1 MNAGG
6 KPLEGRLVVVED
18 DPVLL
23 DQLVWALKGRF
34 EVHRARDA
42 TDGLKLADLDP
53 DVYLLDLRLP
63 PSGEAEEGLRLLQA
77 IRQRQPGATVVVMTA
92 EAERRW
98 ALKAVE
104 LGAFDFFRKPF
115 ETSELLLVLG
125 RALERHRI
133 LAENRALK
141 EEAWKRG
148 SYGGLVGESPG
159 MRALF
164 AAIERVAPTDAT
176 VLVTGES
183 GTGKELV
190 AEAIHRG
197 SPRREAPFVAVNS
210 SALTETLAESELFG
224 HERGAFTGA
233 VASRPGRFEMA
244 HGGTLFL
251 DEVATL
257 SSSVQAKLLRV
268 LEGREFERVGG
279 TRSIHVDIRLVA
291 ATNEDLERRVAAE
304 TFRNDLFYRLN
315 TVTLRIPPL
324 RERREDIPL
333 LVDFFVARAAER
345 QDRRPKAF
353 SPEAFEAL
361 GRHPF
366 RGNVRELEHLV
377 EMLTLMVDGDTIRP
391 EHLPGTL
398 GRAGGSHEPTQPA
411 RAAAADLPL
420 AESVG
425 RFERELVSQAITR
438 AGGVKARAAEALGL
452 DANQMKYLCRKYRL

>member
-1 MNAGG
+1 
-6 KPLEGRLVVVED
+6 
-18 DPVLL
+18 
-23 DQLVWALKGRF
+23 
-34 EVHRARDA
+34 
-42 TDGLKLADLDP
+42 
-53 DVYLLDLRLP
+53 
-63 PSGEAEEGLRLLQA
+63 
-77 IRQRQPGATVVVMTA
+77 
-92 EAERRW
+92 
-98 ALKAVE
+98 
-104 LGAFDFFRKPF
+104 
-115 ETSELLLVLG
+115 
-125 RALERHRI
+125 
-133 LAENRALK
+133 LK
-141 EEAWKRG
+141 EEVFKRG

-159 MRALF
+159 MHALF
-164 AAIERVAPTDAT
+164 AAIEKVAPTDAT

-197 SPRREAPFVAVNS
+197 SSRREGPFVAVNS

-257 SSSVQAKLLRV
+257 SPAVQAKLLRV

-315 TVTLRIPPL
+315 TVILRIPPL

-333 LVDFFVARAAER
+333 LVDFFAARAAESHH
-345 QDRRPKAF
+345 RRPKAF
-353 SPEAFEAL
+353 SPGVFEAL

-377 EMLTLMVDGDTIRP
+377 EMLTLMVDDDTISP

-398 GRAGGSHEPTQPA
+398 GRIGESSEPAQPA
-411 RAAAADLPL
+411 PAAAADLPL

>member
-1 MNAGG
+1 MDTGQ
-6 KPLEGRLVVVED
+6 KPIEGRLVVVED
-18 DPVLL
+18 DPLLL

-34 EVHRARDA
+34 EVHSGRDA
-42 TDGLKLADLDP
+42 TEGLKLAELEP

-63 PSGEAEEGLRLLQA
+63 PSGEVEEGLGLLQA
-77 IRQRQPGATVVVMTA
+77 IRQRQPDATVVVMTA

-98 ALKAVE
+98 ALKAIE

-115 ETSELLLVLG
+115 EKPDLLLVLG

-141 EEAWKRG
+141 EKVFKRE
-148 SYGGLVGESPG
+148 SYGGLVGESPS
-159 MRALF
+159 MRVLF
-164 AAIERVAPTDAT
+164 ALIEKVAPTDAT

-197 SPRREAPFVAVNS
+197 SARKAGPFVAVNS

-233 VASRPGRFEMA
+233 VASRAGRFELA

-257 SSSVQAKLLRV
+257 SPAVQAKLLRV
-268 LEGREFERVGG
+268 LERHDFERVGG
-279 TRSIHVDIRLVA
+279 TKTIHVDIRLVA
-291 ATNEDLERRVAAE
+291 ATNEDLERRVAAG

-315 TVTLRIPPL
+315 TVILRIPPL

-333 LVDFFVARAAER
+333 LVDFFAARAAER
-345 QDRRPKAF
+345 HGSRPKTF
-353 SPEAFEAL
+353 SPGAFEAL

-377 EMLTLMVDGDTIRP
+377 EMVTVLVEEDVIGP
-391 EHLPGTL
+391 EHFPGSLT
-398 GRAGGSHEPTQPA
+398 AVSPAPTPEG
-411 RAAAADLPL
+411 LPL
-420 AESVG
+420 AEAVS
-425 RFERELVSQAITR
+425 RFERHLLVRAIEA

>member
-1 MNAGG
+1 MDTGQR
-6 KPLEGRLVVVED
+6 PIEGRLAVVED

-23 DQLVWALKGRF
+23 DQLVWALKGKF
-34 EVHRARDA
+34 EVHGAQDA
-42 TDGLKLADLDP
+42 TEGLKLAELDP

-63 PSGEAEEGLRLLQA
+63 PSGEVEEGLGLLQA
-77 IRQRQPGATVVVMTA
+77 IRQLQPDATVVVMTA

-115 ETSELLLVLG
+115 EKSELLLVLG

-141 EEAWKRG
+141 EEVFKRG

-164 AAIERVAPTDAT
+164 AAIEKVAPTDAT

-190 AEAIHRG
+190 AEAIHRR
-197 SPRREAPFVAVNS
+197 SSRREGPFVAVNS

-257 SSSVQAKLLRV
+257 SPAVQAKLLRV
-268 LEGREFERVGG
+268 LERHDFERVGG
-279 TRSIHVDIRLVA
+279 TKTIHVDIRLVA
-291 ATNEDLERRVAAE
+291 ATNEDLERRVAAG

-315 TVTLRIPPL
+315 TVILRIPPL
-324 RERREDIPL
+324 RERCEDIPL
-333 LVDFFVARAAER
+333 LVDFFAARAAER
-345 QDRRPKAF
+345 HGGRPKTF
-353 SPEAFEAL
+353 SPGTFETL

-377 EMLTLMVDGDTIRP
+377 EMLTLMVESDTIGP

-398 GRAGGSHEPTQPA
+398 GRAGGSHEPPQPGP
-411 RAAAADLPL
+411 AAADLPL

-452 DANQMKYLCRKYRL
+452 DANQMKYLCRKYRF

>member
-1 MNAGG
+1 MD
-6 KPLEGRLVVVED
+6 KEKSTIEGRLAVVED
-18 DPVLL
+18 DPLL
-23 DQLVWALKGRF
+23 RDQLVWALKQRF
-34 EVHRARDA
+34 EVVSAQEA
-42 TDGLKLADLDP
+42 VEGLKLVDLEP

-77 IRQRQPGATVVVMTA
+77 IRQRQPDATVVVMTA
-92 EAERRW
+92 ESERRW

-115 ETSELLLVLG
+115 EKSDLQLVLG

-141 EEAWKRG
+141 EEVFKHE

-164 AAIERVAPTDAT
+164 ALIQKVAPTDAT

-197 SPRREAPFVAVNS
+197 SARKAGPFVAVNS

-233 VASRPGRFEMA
+233 VASRAGRFELA

-257 SSSVQAKLLRV
+257 SPAVQAKLLRV
-268 LEGREFERVGG
+268 LERHDFERVGG
-279 TRSIHVDIRLVA
+279 TKTIRVDIRLIA
-291 ATNEDLERRVAAE
+291 ATNEDLERRVSAG

-315 TVTLRIPPL
+315 TVILRIPPL

-333 LVDFFVARAAER
+333 LVDFFAARAAER
-345 QDRRPKAF
+345 NRCRPKTF
-353 SPEAFEAL
+353 SPAAFEAL
-361 GRHPF
+361 SRHHF

-377 EMLTLMVDGDTIRP
+377 EMVTVLVEEDVIGP
-391 EHLPGTL
+391 EHFPGSL
-398 GRAGGSHEPTQPA
+398 AAVSRVPA
-411 RAAAADLPL
+411 PEKLPL
-420 AESVG
+420 AEAVS
-425 RFERELVSQAITR
+425 RFERDLLVQAIEA

-452 DANQMKYLCRKYRL
+452 DSNQMKYLSRKHGL

>member
-1 MNAGG
+1 MDPGRKGA
-6 KPLEGRLVVVED
+6 EGRLAVVED
-18 DPVLL
+18 DPLLL
-23 DQLVWALKGRF
+23 DQLVWALKERF
-34 EVHRARDA
+34 EVHSAGNA
-42 TDGLKLADLDP
+42 TEGLKLAELEP

-77 IRQRQPGATVVVMTA
+77 IRRRQPDATVVVMTA

-98 ALKAVE
+98 ALKAIE
-104 LGAFDFFRKPF
+104 MGAFDFFRKPF
-115 ETSELLLVLG
+115 EKSDLLHVLG

-141 EEAWKRG
+141 ADVFKRE

-164 AAIERVAPTDAT
+164 ALIEKVAPTDAT

-190 AEAIHRG
+190 AEALHRG
-197 SPRREAPFVAVNS
+197 SPQKAGPFVAVNS

-233 VASRPGRFEMA
+233 VAFRAGRFELA

-257 SSSVQAKLLRV
+257 SPAVQAKLLRV
-268 LEGREFERVGG
+268 LERHDFERVGG
-279 TRSIHVDIRLVA
+279 TKTIHVDIRLVA
-291 ATNEDLERRVAAE
+291 ATNEDLEQRVTAG

-315 TVTLRIPPL
+315 TVILRIPPL

-333 LVDFFVARAAER
+333 LVDFFAARAAVR
-345 QDRRPKAF
+345 HGRNPKAF
-353 SPEAFEAL
+353 SPAAFEAL
-361 GRHPF
+361 ARHPF

-377 EMLTLMVDGDTIRP
+377 EMLTLMVDGDTIGV

-398 GRAGGSHEPTQPA
+398 SRVDEAGEPTPA
-411 RAAAADLPL
+411 TADLSL
-420 AESVG
+420 ADSVAS
-425 RFERELVSQAITR
+425 FERELVSRAIART
-438 AGGVKARAAEALGL
+438 GGVKARAAEALGL

>member
-1 MNAGG
+1 VGPG
-6 KPLEGRLVVVED
+6 RGVEGRLAVVED
-18 DPVLL
+18 DSLLL
-23 DQLVWALKGRF
+23 DQLVWALRERF
-34 EVHRARDA
+34 EVHSARDA
-42 TDGLKLADLDP
+42 VEGLRLAELEP

-77 IRQRQPGATVVVMTA
+77 IRQRQPDATVVVMTA
-92 EAERRW
+92 EKERRW
-98 ALKAVE
+98 ALKAIE
-104 LGAFDFFRKPF
+104 MGAFDFFRKPF
-115 ETSELLLVLG
+115 EKSDLLHVLG
-125 RALERHRI
+125 RAMERHRI

-141 EEAWKRG
+141 EDVFRRE

-164 AAIERVAPTDAT
+164 ALIEKVAPTDAT

-197 SPRREAPFVAVNS
+197 SPRKAGPFVAVNS

-233 VASRPGRFEMA
+233 VASRAGRFELA

-257 SSSVQAKLLRV
+257 SPAVQAKLLRV
-268 LEGREFERVGG
+268 LERHDFERVGG
-279 TRSIHVDIRLVA
+279 TKTIHVDIRLVA
-291 ATNEDLERRVAAE
+291 ATNEDLEQRVAAG

-324 RERREDIPL
+324 RERREDVPL
-333 LVDFFVARAAER
+333 LVDFFAARAAAR
-345 QDRRPKAF
+345 HGRDPKTF
-353 SPEAFEAL
+353 SPAAFETLA
-361 GRHPF
+361 RHPF
-366 RGNVRELEHLV
+366 HGNVRELEHLV
-377 EMLTLMVDGDTIRP
+377 EMLTLMVDGDTIGP

-398 GRAGGSHEPTQPA
+398 SRASGAGEPVPPGLSFA
-411 RAAAADLPL
+411 I
-420 AESVG
+420 SVK
-425 RFERELVSQAITR
+425 RFEKELVSQAIAR

-452 DANQMKYLCRKYRL
+452 DANQMKYLCRKHRL

>member
-1 MNAGG
+1 
-6 KPLEGRLVVVED
+6 VVED
-18 DPVLL
+18 DPILL
-23 DQLVWALKGRF
+23 DQLLWALKERF
-34 EVHRARDA
+34 EVHSAGDA
-42 TDGLKLADLDP
+42 VEGLKLAEREP

-77 IRQRQPGATVVVMTA
+77 IRQRQPDATVVVMTA

-98 ALKAVE
+98 AHKAIE

-115 ETSELLLVLG
+115 EKTDLLHVLR
-125 RALERHRI
+125 RALERRRI
-133 LAENRALK
+133 LAENRLLRESAF
-141 EEAWKRG
+141 RRD
-148 SYGGLVGESPG
+148 SYGGLLGESPG
-159 MRALF
+159 MRSLF
-164 AAIERVAPTDAT
+164 AQIEKVTHTDAT

-197 SPRREAPFVAVNS
+197 SARKAGPFIALNS
-210 SALTETLAESELFG
+210 SALAETLAESELFG

-233 VASRPGRFEMA
+233 VASRAGRFELA

-257 SSSVQAKLLRV
+257 SPAVQSKLLRV
-268 LEGREFERVGG
+268 LEKHEFERVGG
-279 TRSIHVDIRLVA
+279 TKTIRVDIRLVA
-291 ATNEDLERRVAAE
+291 ATNEDLDQRVTAG

-333 LVDFFVARAAER
+333 LVEFFAARAAVR
-345 QDRRPKAF
+345 HGCGRKIF
-353 SPEAFEAL
+353 SPAAFEAIS
-361 GRHPF
+361 RIPF

-377 EMLTLMVDGDTIRP
+377 EMLTFMVDGDTVGP
-391 EHLPGTL
+391 EHLPASL
-398 GRAGGSHEPTQPA
+398 GRAAGPA
-411 RAAAADLPL
+411 PAGPGLPL
-420 AESVG
+420 AEAVT
-425 RFERELVSQAITR
+425 RFEKDQLTGAIER

-452 DANQMKYLCRKYRL
+452 DANQMKYLCRKYQL

>member
-1 MNAGG
+1 MDAGRR
-6 KPLEGRLVVVED
+6 KVEGRLAVVED
-18 DPVLL
+18 DPLL
-23 DQLVWALKGRF
+23 RDQLVWALKERF
-34 EVHRARDA
+34 EVHSAGDA
-42 TDGLKLADLDP
+42 VEGLKLAELEP

-63 PSGEAEEGLRLLQA
+63 PSGEAEEGLQLLQA
-77 IRQRQPGATVVVMTA
+77 IRQRQPDATVVVMTA

-98 ALKAVE
+98 ALKAIE

-115 ETSELLLVLG
+115 EKADLLLVLG

-141 EEAWKRG
+141 EEVFKRG
-148 SYGGLVGESPG
+148 SYGGLLGESPG
-159 MRALF
+159 MRGLF
-164 AAIERVAPTDAT
+164 AAIEKVAPTDAT

-197 SPRREAPFVAVNS
+197 SARKTRPFVAVNS

-233 VASRPGRFEMA
+233 VASRAGRFELA
-244 HGGTLFL
+244 HRGTLFL

-257 SSSVQAKLLRV
+257 SPAVQAKLLRV
-268 LEGREFERVGG
+268 LERHDFERVGG
-279 TRSIHVDIRLVA
+279 TKTIHVDIRLVA
-291 ATNEDLERRVAAE
+291 ATNEDLERRVAAG

-315 TVTLRIPPL
+315 TVILRIPPL

-333 LVDFFVARAAER
+333 LVDFFTARAAER
-345 QDRRPKAF
+345 HRRRPKTF

-377 EMLTLMVDGDTIRP
+377 EMVTVLVEEDVIGP
-391 EHLPGTL
+391 EHFPGS
-398 GRAGGSHEPTQPA
+398 RATVPSAPA
-411 RAAAADLPL
+411 PEGLPL
-420 AESVG
+420 AEAVS
-425 RFERELVSQAITR
+425 RFERDLLVRAIEA

-452 DANQMKYLCRKYRL
+452 DSNQMKYLSRKHGL

>member
-1 MNAGG
+1 VGPG
-6 KPLEGRLVVVED
+6 RGVEGRLAVVED
-18 DPVLL
+18 DSLLL
-23 DQLVWALKGRF
+23 DQLVWALRERF
-34 EVHRARDA
+34 EVHSARDA
-42 TDGLKLADLDP
+42 VEGLRLAELEP

-77 IRQRQPGATVVVMTA
+77 IRQRQPDATVVVMTA
-92 EAERRW
+92 EKERRW
-98 ALKAVE
+98 ALKAIE
-104 LGAFDFFRKPF
+104 MGAFDFFRKPF
-115 ETSELLLVLG
+115 EKSDLLHVLG
-125 RALERHRI
+125 RAMERHRI

-141 EEAWKRG
+141 EDVFRRE

-164 AAIERVAPTDAT
+164 ALIEKVAPTDAT

-197 SPRREAPFVAVNS
+197 SPRKAGPFVAVNS

-233 VASRPGRFEMA
+233 VASRAGRFELA

-257 SSSVQAKLLRV
+257 SPAVQAKLLRV
-268 LEGREFERVGG
+268 LERHDFERVGG
-279 TRSIHVDIRLVA
+279 TKTIHVDIRLVA
-291 ATNEDLERRVAAE
+291 ATNEDLEQRVAAG

-324 RERREDIPL
+324 RERREDVPL
-333 LVDFFVARAAER
+333 LVDFFAARAAAR
-345 QDRRPKAF
+345 HGRDPKTF
-353 SPEAFEAL
+353 SPAAFETLA
-361 GRHPF
+361 RHPF
-366 RGNVRELEHLV
+366 HGNVRELEHLV
-377 EMLTLMVDGDTIRP
+377 EMLTLIGP

-398 GRAGGSHEPTQPA
+398 SRASGAGEPVPPGLSFA
-411 RAAAADLPL
+411 I
-420 AESVG
+420 SVK
-425 RFERELVSQAITR
+425 RFEKELVSQAIAR

-452 DANQMKYLCRKYRL
+452 DANQMKYLCRKHRL

>member
-1 MNAGG
+1 M
-6 KPLEGRLVVVED
+6 LEGRLVVVED

-23 DQLVWALKGRF
+23 DQLVWALKGKF
-34 EVHRARDA
+34 EVHAAGDA
-42 TDGLKLADLDP
+42 AEGLKLADLEP

-63 PSGEAEEGLRLLQA
+63 PSGEAKEGLRLLEV
-77 IRQRQPGATVVVMTA
+77 IRLRQPDATVVVMTA
-92 EAERRW
+92 ETERRW

-115 ETSELLLVLG
+115 EKSELLLVLG
-125 RALERHRI
+125 RALERKRI

-141 EEAWKRG
+141 EEVFKRR
-148 SYGGLVGESPG
+148 SYGALVGESPG

-164 AAIERVAPTDAT
+164 AAIEKVAPTDAT

-197 SPRREAPFVAVNS
+197 SSRREGPFVAVNS

-233 VASRPGRFEMA
+233 VAARAGRFELA

-257 SSSVQAKLLRV
+257 SAAVQAKLLRV
-268 LEGREFERVGG
+268 LEGRDFERVGG
-279 TRSIHVDIRLVA
+279 TRTIHADIRLVA
-291 ATNEDLERRVAAE
+291 ATNEDLERRVAAG

-315 TVTLRIPPL
+315 TVILRIPPL
-324 RERREDIPL
+324 RERREDTPV
-333 LVDFFVARAAER
+333 LVDFFAARAAAR
-345 QDRRPKAF
+345 HGRRPKNF
-353 SPEAFEAL
+353 SSGAFEAL
-361 GRHPF
+361 ARHPF
-366 RGNVRELEHLV
+366 HGNVRELEHLV
-377 EMLTLMVDGDTIRP
+377 EMLTLMVDDDTIGP

-398 GRAGGSHEPTQPA
+398 GRPGASRETAKPA
-411 RAAAADLPL
+411 SAPSIDLPL
-420 AESVG
+420 AEAVE
-425 RFERELVSQAITR
+425 RFERELVSRAITR

>member
-1 MNAGG
+1 MGPG
-6 KPLEGRLVVVED
+6 RSGREGRLAVVED
-18 DPVLL
+18 DPLLL
-23 DQLVWALKGRF
+23 DQLVWALKERF
-34 EVHRARDA
+34 EVHGARDA
-42 TDGLKLADLDP
+42 VEGLKLAELEP

-77 IRQRQPGATVVVMTA
+77 IRHRQPDATVVVMTA

-98 ALKAVE
+98 ALRAVE
-104 LGAFDFFRKPF
+104 MGAFDFFRKPF
-115 ETSELLLVLG
+115 EKSDLLHVLG

-141 EEAWKRG
+141 EDVFRRE

-164 AAIERVAPTDAT
+164 ALIEKVAPTDAT

-197 SPRREAPFVAVNS
+197 SPRRAGPFLAVNS

-233 VASRPGRFEMA
+233 VASRAGRFELA

-257 SSSVQAKLLRV
+257 SPAVQAKLLRV
-268 LEGREFERVGG
+268 LERHDFERVGG
-279 TRSIHVDIRLVA
+279 TKTIHVDIRLVA
-291 ATNEDLERRVAAE
+291 ATNEDLEQRVAAGA
-304 TFRNDLFYRLN
+304 FRNDLFYRLN
-315 TVTLRIPPL
+315 TVILRIPPL

-333 LVDFFVARAAER
+333 LVDFFAARAAAR
-345 QDRRPKAF
+345 HVRNPKAF
-353 SPEAFEAL
+353 SPSAFEVLA
-361 GRHPF
+361 RHPF

-377 EMLTLMVDGDTIRP
+377 EMLTLMVDGDTIGP

-398 GRAGGSHEPTQPA
+398 SGAAGAVEPAP
-411 RAAAADLPL
+411 AADVSF
-420 AESVG
+420 AVSVK
-425 RFERELVSQAITR
+425 RFEKDLVSQAIAR

-452 DANQMKYLCRKYRL
+452 DANQMKYLCRKHGL

>member
-1 MNAGG
+1 MDTGRKG
-6 KPLEGRLVVVED
+6 VEGRLAVVED
-18 DPVLL
+18 DPLLL
-23 DQLVWALKGRF
+23 DQLLWALKDKF
-34 EVHRARDA
+34 ETHAARDA
-42 TDGLKLADLDP
+42 VEGLKLAELEP

-77 IRQRQPGATVVVMTA
+77 IRQRQPDATVVIMTA

-104 LGAFDFFRKPF
+104 MGAFDFFRKPF
-115 ETSELLLVLG
+115 EKSDLLHVLG

-133 LAENRALK
+133 LAENRTLK
-141 EEAWKRG
+141 EEVWKRE

-164 AAIERVAPTDAT
+164 TLIEKVAPTDAT

-197 SPRREAPFVAVNS
+197 SARKSGPLVAVNS

-233 VASRPGRFEMA
+233 VASRVGRFELA
-244 HGGTLFL
+244 NGGTLFL

-257 SSSVQAKLLRV
+257 SPAVQAKLLRV
-268 LEGREFERVGG
+268 LERHDFERVGG
-279 TRSIHVDIRLVA
+279 TKTIHVDIRLVA
-291 ATNEDLERRVAAE
+291 ATNEDLERRVAAG
-304 TFRNDLFYRLN
+304 TFREDLLYRLN
-315 TVTLRIPPL
+315 TVILRIPPL
-324 RERREDIPL
+324 RERREDVPL
-333 LVDFFVARAAER
+333 LVDFFAARAASR
-345 QDRRPKAF
+345 HGRRAKTF
-353 SPEAFEAL
+353 SPAAFEAL
-361 GRHPF
+361 ARHPF

-377 EMLTLMVDGDTIRP
+377 EMLTLMADGDTIGP
-391 EHLPGTL
+391 EHFPGTL
-398 GRAGGSHEPTQPA
+398 VGGTREPAQA
-411 RAAAADLPL
+411 EAHLSF

-452 DANQMKYLCRKYRL
+452 DANQMKYLCRKYRI

>member
-1 MNAGG
+1 MDTG
-6 KPLEGRLVVVED
+6 PRPIEGRLVVVED
-18 DPVLL
+18 DPLLL
-23 DQLVWALKGRF
+23 DQLRWALKGRF
-34 EVHRARDA
+34 EVHSGRDA
-42 TDGLKLADLDP
+42 TEGLKLAELEP

-63 PSGEAEEGLRLLQA
+63 PSGEAEEGLGLLQA
-77 IRQRQPGATVVVMTA
+77 IRQRQPDATVVVMTA

-98 ALKAVE
+98 ALKAIE

-115 ETSELLLVLG
+115 EKPEMLLVLG

-141 EEAWKRG
+141 EKIFKRA
-148 SYGGLVGESPG
+148 SYGGLMGESPG
-159 MRALF
+159 MRTLF
-164 AAIERVAPTDAT
+164 AVIEKVAPTDAT

-183 GTGKELV
+183 GTGKELA

-197 SPRREAPFVAVNS
+197 SARKAGPFVAVNS

-233 VASRPGRFEMA
+233 VASRAGRFELA

-257 SSSVQAKLLRV
+257 SPAVQAKLLRV
-268 LEGREFERVGG
+268 LERHDFERVGG
-279 TRSIHVDIRLVA
+279 TKTIHVDIRLVA
-291 ATNEDLERRVAAE
+291 ATNEDLERRVGAG

-315 TVTLRIPPL
+315 TVIVRIPPL

-333 LVDFFVARAAER
+333 LVNFFAARAAER
-345 QDRRPKAF
+345 HGRSPKTF
-353 SPEAFEAL
+353 SPGAFEAL

-377 EMLTLMVDGDTIRP
+377 EMVTVLVEEDVIGP
-391 EHLPGTL
+391 EHFPASLAAVSP
-398 GRAGGSHEPTQPA
+398 EP
-411 RAAAADLPL
+411 AAEGLPL
-420 AESVG
+420 TEAVS
-425 RFERELVSQAITR
+425 RFERHLIVRSIEA
-438 AGGVKARAAEALGL
+438 AGGVKARAAETLGL
-452 DANQMKYLCRKYRL
+452 DANQMKYLCRKYRI

>member
-1 MNAGG
+1 MGPG
-6 KPLEGRLVVVED
+6 RGVEGRLAVVED
-18 DPVLL
+18 DSLLL
-23 DQLVWALKGRF
+23 DQLVWALRERF
-34 EVHRARDA
+34 EVHSARDA
-42 TDGLKLADLDP
+42 VEGLRLAELEP

-77 IRQRQPGATVVVMTA
+77 IRQRQPDATVVVMTA
-92 EAERRW
+92 EKERRW
-98 ALKAVE
+98 ALKAIE
-104 LGAFDFFRKPF
+104 MGAFDFFRKPF
-115 ETSELLLVLG
+115 EKSDLLHVLG
-125 RALERHRI
+125 RAMERHRI

-141 EEAWKRG
+141 EDVFRRE

-164 AAIERVAPTDAT
+164 ALIEKVAPTDAT

-197 SPRREAPFVAVNS
+197 SPRKAGPFVAVNS

-233 VASRPGRFEMA
+233 VASRAGRFELA

-257 SSSVQAKLLRV
+257 SPAVQAKLLRV
-268 LEGREFERVGG
+268 LERHDFERVGG
-279 TRSIHVDIRLVA
+279 TKTIHVDIRLVA
-291 ATNEDLERRVAAE
+291 ATNEDLEQRVAAG

-324 RERREDIPL
+324 RERREDVPL
-333 LVDFFVARAAER
+333 LVDFFAARAAAR
-345 QDRRPKAF
+345 HGRDPKTF
-353 SPEAFEAL
+353 SPAAFETLA
-361 GRHPF
+361 RHPF
-366 RGNVRELEHLV
+366 HGNVRELEHLV
-377 EMLTLMVDGDTIRP
+377 EMLTLMVDGDTIGP

-398 GRAGGSHEPTQPA
+398 SRASGAGEPVPPGLSFA
-411 RAAAADLPL
+411 I
-420 AESVG
+420 SVK
-425 RFERELVSQAITR
+425 RFEKELVSQAIAR

-452 DANQMKYLCRKYRL
+452 DANQMKYLCRKHRL